1 MVWKALTML
10 IADRSWKA
18 VVQRLRLGLWKQS
31 WHQAWEVWRVME
43 ASRQTLAVVSWSHPC
58 VPPAPAE
65 LPLQRRGSCS
75 PLVLQAGG
83 SWIWDSSDLRACQ
96 MLSSI
101 SPGSSC
107 FYKAEAQFV
116 ASKMLPGV

>member
-1 MVWKALTML
+1 
-10 IADRSWKA
+10 
-18 VVQRLRLGLWKQS
+18 
-31 WHQAWEVWRVME
+31 ME
-43 ASRQTLAVVSWSHPC
+43 ASRQTLAVVSQSHPC

-65 LPLQRRGSCS
+65 LPLQGRGSCS

-83 SWIWDSSDLRACQ
+83 SGVVCLWDSSDLRACQ